1 MFSRN
6 PPYAMRATLISTDI
20 LKRRSMH
27 SDAAMQFLKMIT
39 EVSTDCTHCDQ
50 LSQWVGQFAH
60 YAARHLLQVI
70 TVLSTLY
77 LDAGTQLFR
86 GLGLWWETRNITQQM
101 TLVYF
106 TDIDGR
112 PEILPNR
119 WHWCI
124 LLTLMGDQKYHPTDC
139 IGVFYWHWINWLIQ
153 DGRSSVMQQPF
164 MKPYK
169 QLKMKNEYLVS
180 RWAELSRFEQV
191 RNRESYFGLKGW
203 RKRKSAYAL

>member
-39 EVSTDCTHCDQ
+39 EVSTDCTHSDQ

-70 TVLSTLY
+70 TVVSTLY
-77 LDAGTQLFR
+77 LDAGTQLFM
-86 GLGLWWETRNITQQM
+86 GLGLWWETRNITQQIA
-101 TLVYF
+101 LVYF

-112 PEILPNR
+112 PEISPNR
-119 WHWCI
+119 LHWCI
-124 LLTLMGDQKYHPTDC
+124 LLTLNQLADTRWKIFSGSAAFHETIQAVKN
-139 IGVFYWHWINWLIQ
+139 GKWI
-153 DGRSSVMQQPF
+153 
-164 MKPYK
+164 PYSIKMSRIK
-169 QLKMKNEYLVS
+169 QIC
-180 RWAELSRFEQV
+180 LS
-191 RNRESYFGLKGW
+191 
-203 RKRKSAYAL
+203 

>member
-1 MFSRN
+1 M
-6 PPYAMRATLISTDI
+6 
-20 LKRRSMH
+20 
-27 SDAAMQFLKMIT
+27 
-39 EVSTDCTHCDQ
+39 
-50 LSQWVGQFAH
+50 
-60 YAARHLLQVI
+60 
-70 TVLSTLY
+70 
-77 LDAGTQLFR
+77 
-86 GLGLWWETRNITQQM
+86 LGLNSSGGWDFDGRPEISPNRWHWCILRTLMGDQKYHPTDDTGVFYGHWWETRNITQQM

-153 DGRSSVMQQPF
+153 DGRSSVTQQPF